1 MWPAAPPPPF
11 VRPHSAPQPEQKAL
25 TSPGSGPRRASV
37 ARPSPAAQSAARRDG
52 PLCIRRAEEGQAGLR
67 ARGAVKRGRSVQPSK
82 TASRPESRGA
92 LSCPGV
98 LIGQPPG
105 RRSQTSGRCRS
116 QLPPERVRPSSAASP
131 SLRACLEL
139 TSPCRW
145 PSESGKA
152 AMEPTALSEQ
162 NQRCCPPRFH
172 ILSSRFHSDFFFFL
186 LISKP
191 IKKKP
196 QKAHRLE
203 AVVFKHNQYIQVI
216 IPPLGI
222 ISTEYVFHLS

>member
-1 MWPAAPPPPF
+1 MSFSGWWPRVRVGSQWRGMWPAAPPPPF

-25 TSPGSGPRRASV
+25 TSPGSGLRRASV
-37 ARPSPAAQSAARRDG
+37 AHPSPAAQSAARRDG
-52 PLCIRRAEEGQAGLR
+52 PLCIRRAEEGQAWLR
-67 ARGAVKRGRSVQPSK
+67 ARGVVKRGRSVQPSK

-172 ILSSRFHSDFFFFL
+172 ILSSRFDCDFFFYSSHYSATWYYF
-186 LISKP
+186 
-191 IKKKP
+191 
-196 QKAHRLE
+196 
-203 AVVFKHNQYIQVI
+203 F
-216 IPPLGI
+216 
-222 ISTEYVFHLS
+222 